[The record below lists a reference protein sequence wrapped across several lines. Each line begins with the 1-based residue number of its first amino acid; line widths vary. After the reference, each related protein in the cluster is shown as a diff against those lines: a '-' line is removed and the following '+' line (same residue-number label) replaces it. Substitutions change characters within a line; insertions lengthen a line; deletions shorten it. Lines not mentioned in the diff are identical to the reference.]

1 MNCRPTLR
9 AEMEGNSVTVIADPN
24 KLRRATADE
33 YISTKKA
40 GLRTEYAAS
49 AALAGEAMADR
60 NSNWFARRHGSE
72 LPAATGGSTHFVI
85 NSG

>member
-9 AEMEGNSVTVIADPN
+9 AEMDGNSATLIADPN

-33 YISTKKA
+33 YIPAKKA
-40 GLRTEYAAS
+40 GLRTEYAAG

-60 NSNWFARRHGSE
+60 NSNWFAGRFGSK
-72 LPAATGGSTHFVI
+72 LPAATRGSTHFVF